1 MQAAKPNPTHS
12 VPITE
17 IITDKPIVLVPGCP
31 PIPEVMTA
39 VVTYI
44 LTYDRIPPL
53 DRLGRPKM
61 FYGQRIHDKC
71 YRRAHFDAGQ
81 FVEKFDDQGAKLGYC
96 LYKVGCKGPT
106 TYNACSTIRWNEG
119 LSWPVQSG
127 HGCIGCS
134 EPNFFDK
141 GSFYEHETTILP
153 PGLDGI
159 EATVDKVGLATVGV
173 VGAAAIAHAALSA
186 VAQARAKKTN
196 KDLGREE

>member
-1 MQAAKPNPTHS
+1 MMMGLTAFLQGETFLQKIKHVARWGQSRYRLGIMRRMGDACRRLNPIRTHS

-81 FVEKFDDQGAKLGYC
+81 FV
-96 LYKVGCKGPT
+96 
-106 TYNACSTIRWNEG
+106 
-119 LSWPVQSG
+119 
-127 HGCIGCS
+127 
-134 EPNFFDK
+134 
-141 GSFYEHETTILP
+141 
-153 PGLDGI
+153 
-159 EATVDKVGLATVGV
+159 
-173 VGAAAIAHAALSA
+173 
-186 VAQARAKKTN
+186 
-196 KDLGREE
+196 